1 MEYGVVNKMRIPSLM
16 PRSPLLQSAPSRNGP
31 VHGQNGVVPPPS
43 LWSPKIHGTA
53 VTPKPTPMEMAKM
66 IRFLR
71 EFKSALET
79 TDKPETKTLQKRNVV
94 MPPTTQSGME
104 EMMPETLD
112 KTPNAIN
119 QRPQHT
125 PALLEAHLV
134 KAITPLFWENVV
146 LGMPVAKAAAKEHK
160 PSESKPPWTDLSNS
174 SDSVSSSDAS
184 YVAWISPIVSTD
196 VTKKAINNGNTAG
209 P

>member
-1 MEYGVVNKMRIPSLM
+1 MSSGKMAFKVMAKRVPMEYGVVNKMIIPSLM
-16 PRSPLLQSAPSRNGP
+16 PRSPLLQSPPSRNGP
-31 VHGQNGVVPPPS
+31 VHGQNGAVPALA

-71 EFKSALET
+71 ELRLALAT

-94 MPPTTQSGME
+94 IPPTTQSGIDE
-104 EMMPETLD
+104 IVPEILD
-112 KTPNAIN
+112 NTPNTIN

-146 LGMPVAKAAAKEHK
+146 LGMPVAKAAPKEHK

-174 SDSVSSSDAS
+174 AD
-184 YVAWISPIVSTD
+184 
-196 VTKKAINNGNTAG
+196 
-209 P
+209 